1 MVEIALLSAVVVEAA
16 MIFALAILLLRR
28 NVKQADAAG
37 TMWALLAEHN
47 QQAQQNVSMIVSELL
62 AHRTLAETGNQAIAG
77 MMLQHSNCHDA
88 RAGQRPT
95 PVAAPPQED
104 TPGPHVGAEVLWG
117 GDEEGEMHPP
127 IL

>member
-1 MVEIALLSAVVVEAA
+1 MNVNDVAQIVLVAGGVVLPWLVVLCVLRAQARVYGHLAQNDERAA
-16 MIFALAILLLRR
+16 SNL
-28 NVKQADAAG
+28 G
-37 TMWALLAEHN
+37 
-47 QQAQQNVSMIVSELL
+47 MIVSELL

-95 PVAAPPQED
+95 PVVAPPQED
-104 TPGPHVGAEVLWG
+104 GPGPHVGAEVLWG

>member
-1 MVEIALLSAVVVEAA
+1 MNVNDVAQIVLVAGGVVLPWLVVLCVLRAQTRVYGHLAQNAERAA
-16 MIFALAILLLRR
+16 SNL
-28 NVKQADAAG
+28 G
-37 TMWALLAEHN
+37 
-47 QQAQQNVSMIVSELL
+47 MIVSELL

-95 PVAAPPQED
+95 PLVTPPQED
-104 TPGPHVGAEVLWG
+104 GPGPHVGAEVLWG